1 MKIPLH
7 EILRGIHMNDY
18 GLALFLSAVL
28 MLLIFLGFL
37 IWGIRSGQF
46 NDVES
51 SKYRIL
57 EDEIIDN
64 EINDREEGI

>member
-1 MKIPLH
+1 M
-7 EILRGIHMNDY
+7 
-18 GLALFLSAVL
+18 L

-46 NDVES
+46 TDVES

-64 EINDREEGI
+64 AINDREEGI

>member
-1 MKIPLH
+1 
-7 EILRGIHMNDY
+7 MNDY
-18 GLALFLSAVL
+18 GLALFLSALL

-37 IWGIRSGQF
+37 IWGIRSEQF
-46 NDVES
+46 TDVES

-64 EINDREEGI
+64 EINENEINDREDGI

>member
-1 MKIPLH
+1 MKILLH

-18 GLALFLSAVL
+18 GLALFLSSLL
-28 MLLIFLGFL
+28 MLLIFMGFL

-46 NDVES
+46 TDVES

>member
-1 MKIPLH
+1 
-7 EILRGIHMNDY
+7 MNDY
-18 GLALFLSAVL
+18 GLALFLSAML

-46 NDVES
+46 TDVES

-57 EDEIIDN
+57 EDEVIDN
-64 EINDREEGI
+64 EINDREEGYEFYS